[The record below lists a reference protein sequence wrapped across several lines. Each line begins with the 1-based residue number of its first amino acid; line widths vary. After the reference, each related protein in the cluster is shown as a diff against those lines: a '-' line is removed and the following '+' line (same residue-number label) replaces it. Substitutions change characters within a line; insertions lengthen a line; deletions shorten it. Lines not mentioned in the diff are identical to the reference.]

1 MIIFKRHA
9 NSQYAQ
15 SKCLCFCV
23 FACLFLP
30 TVSLA
35 HTDSLASPKPVLN
48 YKISLSSSFNS
59 FSNWSSGSHDNFCF
73 QGNADMNYYAKRRR
87 YREQLTFRTAL
98 SFMQYVD
105 SLWVKATDY
114 WKFSFRFTDHPNHSL
129 THSYSLLVN
138 SQWLNS
144 YRYVWR
150 NDKLIKE
157 KRGSFLNPGNAIL
170 AYGINWRFW
179 KTSGINFSFA
189 SIKIMSKPRYIAAIQ
204 PGEELAKTRNAY
216 IYSEYGMSIQACISK
231 PLAGNILWENNSSFF
246 ANGISRSR
254 VQADFINSL
263 SVCFLK
269 FLVLRID
276 THIVYEPMYSY
287 KLQFQ
292 HGVMLGVMVDVRNG
306 KISSN

>member
-1 MIIFKRHA
+1 MQRK
-9 NSQYAQ
+9 SM
-15 SKCLCFCV
+15 CFCV

-30 TVSLA
+30 TVSSA
-35 HTDSLASPKPVLN
+35 YTDSLTTPMPVLN

-87 YREQLTFRTAL
+87 YREQFTFRTAL

-114 WKFSFRFTDHPNHSL
+114 WKLNLRFTDQPDKHW
-129 THSYSLLVN
+129 THSYTLFIA
-138 SQWLNS
+138 SQWLNT
-144 YRYVWR
+144 YRYALK
-150 NDKLIKE
+150 NDHLVKE
-157 KRGSFLNPGNAIL
+157 KRGSFLNPANATL
-170 AYGINWRFW
+170 AYGANWRFW
-179 KTSGINFSFA
+179 NTSCINFSFA
-189 SIKIMSKPRYIAAIQ
+189 SVKIMTKPRYISAFQ
-204 PGEELAKTRNAY
+204 PGEELAKTKDAY
-216 IYSEYGMSIQACISK
+216 IYSEYGMSIQTCISK
-231 PLAGNILWENNSSFF
+231 PLAANILWENNSSFF

-269 FLVLRID
+269 YLVLRID
-276 THIVYEPMYSY
+276 THVLYEPLYSF

-292 HGVMLGVMVDVRNG
+292 HGFSMGVILDIRNG
-306 KISSN
+306 KLNNSIQ